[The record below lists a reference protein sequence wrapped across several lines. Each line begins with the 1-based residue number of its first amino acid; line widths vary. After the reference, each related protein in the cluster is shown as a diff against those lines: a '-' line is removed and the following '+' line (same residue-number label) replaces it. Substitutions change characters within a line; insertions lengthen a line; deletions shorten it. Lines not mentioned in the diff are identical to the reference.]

1 MKQIV
6 QVNALQDIS
15 YPEDAAIHMRNE
27 RIKEGHKWI
36 VKLRKRLLETL
47 AEDKPNYDAARDWL
61 GEIFHTLQDF
71 YSNTNWIELN
81 SEEEFYSNLGLED
94 RVLMPIAHSQTPVC
108 TDCNDAD
115 GTCEDNLI
123 DMGDVLTSGYYS
135 MEDPAVKPEEDG
147 KCSHGGA
154 SDLTRIMWPK
164 GGINKETKD
173 PKKSPHHYY
182 HDKAATAANKHVEFF
197 LDDPV
202 TGLRTLIGD
211 QKFKELFQIGSM
223 VSMVFVIDDT
233 GSMADEIDAVKDECI
248 RVVETTSGTVRAP
261 FNYILSTFNDPDGNP
276 SIPKGELTI
285 TQDSEAMIDALQ
297 NLYAQDGGDCP
308 ELAMYG
314 LAEAIKVS
322 QPGSTIYFYTDAPA
336 KDADREGEIEQRALD
351 KNIKIETVLT
361 RGCIARRRRSLQEN
375 SKRSRQKRA
384 LFAPPSLYT
393 KLAEATGGTVYLT
406 DDTHISS
413 VVSIIQEATKTATVS
428 VTRFI
433 SDDSSRNFTVDSQLS
448 ELSVKIL
455 GSSYTP
461 SISVFLPD
469 GTSHPMSGSDFNVT
483 SLGPYAKV
491 FTFKNPLPGIWSYQR
506 LSSVESWQV
515 DITGQSM
522 LDFLYDFL
530 EKDEV
535 TDTLYAATGRPI
547 AGVNTSIL
555 IRVTDVY
562 DNNSLTTVKLQDENG
577 NTASEI
583 WPLRGGEQLRNYYFA
598 TEVLPSESF
607 RLAIEG
613 YDSRGYRFTRLSTA
627 MVKTVGLKLQ
637 VHPIPAL
644 YTGETVYVNYTVT
657 NTGPA
662 GNFNVSILD
671 TEHLVTGSAFSVFYL
686 SEYEN
691 RTGSFTLYGGIDP
704 NVTSTM
710 TISVAPS
717 GGGNLT
723 AQYKIRRISVG
734 ERLEE
739 VEDDAA
745 PNCTI
750 LSSFGPCQLEQL
762 DPCVCHAHLWHV
774 TAEITETGFGLHRIY
789 AGKLNSSSAAFS
801 YDNFTSASSLT
812 NPVMVNVSSDCC
824 NPLVYINAG
833 DLAGNLGQCT
843 IDHRLHGVPSECI
856 ETTTTTEDTTT
867 AYVAPTTGTAKN
879 PEATTVTATTHTIAA
894 TQNTATPSVTN
905 GESTLSFEVSTPVD
919 VSVTIPSNETV
930 RQGYSNSRYG
940 EPNTNE
946 PIIPTYGIALLV
958 VGVIIVI
965 LGGTLLLYKKGII
978 FKSLNLQRRIAPC
991 QDVDVIK
998 ADYVVD
1004 GKSSASVNENN
1015 GDSSASVNENNGD
1028 SSAPEANLNHVQKD
1042 VVIDDF
1048 IYV

>member
-1 MKQIV
+1 M
-6 QVNALQDIS
+6 
-15 YPEDAAIHMRNE
+15 M
-27 RIKEGHKWI
+27 
-36 VKLRKRLLETL
+36 
-47 AEDKPNYDAARDWL
+47 
-61 GEIFHTLQDF
+61 
-71 YSNTNWIELN
+71 
-81 SEEEFYSNLGLED
+81 
-94 RVLMPIAHSQTPVC
+94 M
-108 TDCNDAD
+108 
-115 GTCEDNLI
+115 
-123 DMGDVLTSGYYS
+123 
-135 MEDPAVKPEEDG
+135 
-147 KCSHGGA
+147 
-154 SDLTRIMWPK
+154 
-164 GGINKETKD
+164 
-173 PKKSPHHYY
+173 
-182 HDKAATAANKHVEFF
+182 
-197 LDDPV
+197 
-202 TGLRTLIGD
+202 
-211 QKFKELFQIGSM
+211 
-223 VSMVFVIDDT
+223 
-233 GSMADEIDAVKDECI
+233 
-248 RVVETTSGTVRAP
+248 
-261 FNYILSTFNDPDGNP
+261 
-276 SIPKGELTI
+276 
-285 TQDSEAMIDALQ
+285 
-297 NLYAQDGGDCP
+297 
-308 ELAMYG
+308 
-314 LAEAIKVS
+314 
-322 QPGSTIYFYTDAPA
+322 
-336 KDADREGEIEQRALD
+336 
-351 KNIKIETVLT
+351 
-361 RGCIARRRRSLQEN
+361 
-375 SKRSRQKRA
+375 
-384 LFAPPSLYT
+384 
-393 KLAEATGGTVYLT
+393 EATR
-406 DDTHISS
+406 
-413 VVSIIQEATKTATVS
+413 TATVS

-461 SISVFLPD
+461 SIRVILPD

-491 FTFKNPLPGIWSYQR
+491 FTFKNPPPGIWSYQR

-562 DNNSLTTVKLQDENG
+562 DNNSLTTVKLQDEDG
-577 NTASEI
+577 NTTSEI

-598 TEVLPSESF
+598 TQVLPSESF

-637 VHPIPAL
+637 VHPVPAL

-671 TEHLVTGSAFSVFYL
+671 TENLVTGSAFSVFYL
-686 SEYEN
+686 SEHEN

-704 NVTSTM
+704 NVTSKM
-710 TISVAPS
+710 IISAAPS
-717 GGGNLT
+717 GGGSLT

-734 ERLEE
+734 ERLEQ
-739 VEDDAA
+739 VEDNAA

-750 LSSFGPCQLEQL
+750 LSSVDPCQLEQL

-789 AGKLNSSSAAFS
+789 AGKLNSSSAAFF

-856 ETTTTTEDTTT
+856 ETTSTTEGTTT
-867 AYVAPTTGTAKN
+867 AYDTPTTGTAEN
-879 PEATTVTATTHTIAA
+879 PEATTVSATTHTIAA
-894 TQNTATPSVTN
+894 TQNTAPHSVTNGESTLSLEVSTPETTDVDVTSPTEDTSPKTTNDVSVTISSNETVRPGYSNTN
-905 GESTLSFEVSTPVD
+905 GESTLSFEVSTPETTNVDVTSPTEDTSPKTTND
-919 VSVTIPSNETV
+919 VSVTISSNETVRPGYSNTNGESTLSFEVSTPETTNVDVTSPTEDTSPKTINNVSVTISSNETV

-946 PIIPTYGIALLV
+946 PSPIIPTYGIALLV

-965 LGGTLLLYKKGII
+965 LGGTLFLYKKGII
-978 FKSLNLQRRIAPC
+978 FKSLNLPRRIAPC